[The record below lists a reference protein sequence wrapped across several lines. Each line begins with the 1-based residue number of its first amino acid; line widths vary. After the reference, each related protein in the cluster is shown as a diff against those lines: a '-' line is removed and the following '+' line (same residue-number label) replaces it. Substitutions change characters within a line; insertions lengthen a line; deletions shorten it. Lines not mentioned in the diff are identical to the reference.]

1 MHKEKTQILFIH
13 GGMTFKNKKD
23 YIHYLETKAIHKQKT
38 PRREGEYLTKK
49 LANECDIIRPRM
61 PLEDNAKYNEWKIYF
76 ERYIPLLQD
85 NCILIGRSLGGIFLA
100 KYLSENKFPKRILS
114 VYLVCAPFDNTS
126 PTEDLV
132 WGFRLWSDLS
142 LLERNCKN
150 LSLLFSSDDEAVPV
164 SHAEKYRKKLPHAT
178 ITIYDDKNGHFMI
191 EKFPEIIEMIK
202 KDINLTPSKN
212 TLKKV
217 N

>member
-1 MHKEKTQILFIH
+1 MIH
-13 GGMTFKNKKD
+13 GGMTFKSKKD
-23 YIHYLETKAIHKQKT
+23 YIHYLTNKSITLHKKEK
-38 PRREGEYLTKK
+38 RHGEYLTKK
-49 LANECDIIRPRM
+49 LDKYCDIIRPRM
-61 PLEDNAKYNEWKIYF
+61 PLEDNARYNERKIYF

-85 NCILIGRSLGGIFLA
+85 DCILIGRSLGGIFLA
-100 KYLSENKFPKRILS
+100 KYLSENKFPKKILS
-114 VYLVCAPFDNTS
+114 VYLVCPPFDNTS

-132 WGFRLWSDLS
+132 WGFRLLSDLS
-142 LLERNCKN
+142 LLEKNCKN
-150 LSLLFSSDDEAVPV
+150 VSLLFSADDEAVPV

-191 EKFPEIIEMIK
+191 EEFPEIIDMIK